1 MPEHQPVSA
10 KDPAAQLKKIGLI
23 VLLAGLAI
31 GALIWL
37 LFPDDNSSDD
47 NSLLSQYYKQQEVQ
61 AQRLWGNQGSLVLE
75 FTRSLKR
82 PVTWSVIIT
91 VLSVIF
97 ALACFYLASR
107 PPEENEK
114 SS

>member
-1 MPEHQPVSA
+1 MTQN
-10 KDPAAQLKKIGLI
+10 DPSAQLKKIGLI

-31 GALIWL
+31 GATIWL
-37 LFPDDNSSDD
+37 VFPRDTSSDD

-61 AQRLWGNQGSLVLE
+61 AQQLWGNQGSLVLE
-75 FTRSLKR
+75 FTRSLKQ
-82 PVTWSVIIT
+82 PGTWAVIII

-107 PPEENEK
+107 PPSEDQNNPERM
-114 SS
+114 

>member
-10 KDPAAQLKKIGLI
+10 QDPAAPLKKIGLI
-23 VLLAGLAI
+23 VLLAGVVI

-37 LFPDDNSSDD
+37 LFPDETSSDD
-47 NSLLSQYYKQQEVQ
+47 NSSLSQYYKQQEVQ
-61 AQRLWGNQGSLVLE
+61 VQRLWGNQGSLVLE
-75 FTRSLKR
+75 ITRSLKR
-82 PVTWSVIIT
+82 PGTWSVIII

-107 PPEENEK
+107 PPEDDGK

>member
-1 MPEHQPVSA
+1 MPDEQFVSA

-23 VLLAGLAI
+23 VLVVGLAI
-31 GALIWL
+31 GAMIWL
-37 LFPDDNSSDD
+37 LFPNDNSSDD
-47 NSLLSQYYKQQEVQ
+47 NSMLNQYYKQQDVQ

-82 PVTWSVIIT
+82 PSTWSVIIA

-114 SS
+114 SG